1 MTHEKNKIRRDIFQQ
16 GFGFVAAILVAIL
29 FGLAIL
35 LLDGAHTADILRS
48 AASSTFSSS
57 FRFANMISRL
67 VLIVLVA
74 LAAAIPFKAGIWNIG
89 GDGQL
94 LVGALSTAL
103 AGVYI
108 TGLPAVLHVFICV
121 LAGMA
126 GGALWALLPTV
137 LRLRYNANE
146 IVTTIM
152 MNYLAT
158 LFTNY
163 MVNYPFRAAGAANAE
178 TALIQ
183 KSAYLKQLVPLSN
196 LSTGAFIALAVFLVI
211 WFLDAK
217 TSWGYEWKVLGAN
230 EEFARYGGV
239 RDKQKRLL
247 SMLIGGAL
255 AGLAGTILV
264 LGVNHKF
271 QAGLGGGI
279 GFTGVLIAIIATN
292 SPVLIL
298 VVSAI
303 FALIQSSMIGLE
315 AKLGIAPEFNDI
327 LQSVIILVVI
337 IRSRIGASIS
347 KLFTGR
353 KNYGN
358 SR

>member
-1 MTHEKNKIRRDIFQQ
+1 MDEKKNIRREIFQQ
-16 GFGFVAAILVAIL
+16 SFGFIAAILVAIL

-35 LLDGAHTADILRS
+35 LLDGSNIADIFTS
-48 AASSTFSSS
+48 AVSSTFSST

-94 LVGALSTAL
+94 LVGALCSAL

-108 TGLPAVLHVFICV
+108 TGLPPVLHILLCV

-126 GGALWALLPTV
+126 GGALWALVPAL
-137 LRLRYNANE
+137 LRLKYNANE

-163 MVNYPFRAAGAANAE
+163 MVNYPFRAAGASNAE
-178 TALIQ
+178 TELIQ
-183 KSAYLKQLVPLSN
+183 KSAYLQQLVPLSN
-196 LSTGAFIALAVFLVI
+196 LSAGLFIAAAVFLVI

-239 RDKQKRLL
+239 RDQQKRLL
-247 SMLIGGAL
+247 AMLIGGAL

-271 QAGLGGGI
+271 LSGLGGGI

-292 SPVLIL
+292 SPILIL

-303 FALIQSSMIGLE
+303 FAFIQSSMIGLE

-337 IRSRIGASIS
+337 IRSRIGSTLS
-347 KLFTGR
+347 KLFIHR
-353 KNYGN
+353 KNYGK